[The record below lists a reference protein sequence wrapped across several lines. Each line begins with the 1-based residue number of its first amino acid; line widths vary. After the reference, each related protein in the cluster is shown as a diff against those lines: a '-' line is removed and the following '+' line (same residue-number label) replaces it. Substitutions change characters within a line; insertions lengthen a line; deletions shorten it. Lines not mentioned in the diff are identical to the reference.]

1 MITPTMPNLSRP
13 GSTTPWILPRSAW
26 RQRLFTAVA
35 LLAEMPHT
43 TAVAVVLVANLIG
56 TSR

>member
-1 MITPTMPNLSRP
+1 MITETISELSRP
-13 GSTTPWILPRSAW
+13 GSPPLRILPRSAW

-43 TAVAVVLVANLIG
+43 AAIAVVLVANLIG
-56 TSR
+56 AGR